1 MLLSHQRK
9 ELHQQKQNLQNRH
22 YFEFL
27 RYLLVIQVEVGI
39 LFLSLYSSD
48 LSPIGKFLVNMK
60 RWIKD
65 KIPIIHNYLILLEN
79 SLLHLMLGNLL
90 I

>member
-65 KIPIIHNYLILLEN
+65 KISDYTQLSNLIREFFVAPN
-79 SLLHLMLGNLL
+79 AR
-90 I
+90 